1 LLVFGFWLDF
11 WGKSQ
16 MAKHLRMFSFG
27 LAFWLASQ
35 ASALTSNPKKIIVR
49 FQDGLKH
56 EEIQTLLQNQ
66 EVEKV
71 EVLVPSLNLYSV
83 TFKKSSVSSSFLKT
97 FSNKSGLIRYA
108 HPDHIVKLRQSPND
122 PELKAQWS
130 LNGLSARGDIGTTQA
145 WEIGTGGKDANGN
158 EVVVAV
164 VDGGLDVNHKD
175 LQNNIWTNS
184 GEIPGNG
191 VDDDKNGYID
201 DVNGWNAVEENGTLA
216 GNPTDMDF
224 LHGTH
229 VAGIVGAQGNNKL
242 QVSGVN
248 WNTKIMGVA
257 GSSGETS
264 VVARA
269 YGYVIAQKKLWLES
283 KGKKGANIVVTN
295 SSFGV
300 DRADCASTDFAA
312 WNDLYNEMGKL
323 GILSVVAT
331 SNSDVDVDTDGDV
344 PSGCKSPYI
353 ISVTNTDSEDE
364 KYKDGAGYG
373 AKTIHL
379 GAPGTDILSTVPG
392 NKTKKLT
399 GTSMATPHVTG
410 AVALLQSVAS
420 KNFAKLYQSQPAEG
434 AKLLKDILLK
444 SVDPVSSLKGIT
456 ISEGRLNVFK
466 AADTISKY

>member
-1 LLVFGFWLDF
+1 
-11 WGKSQ
+11 
-16 MAKHLRMFSFG
+16 MAKYLRMFGFALLFSV
-27 LAFWLASQ
+27 AAQ
-35 ASALTSNPKKIIVR
+35 ASTASNPKKIIVR
-49 FQDGLKH
+49 FQDGLMPQ
-56 EEIQTLLQNQ
+56 EIRTLLENQ
-66 EVEKV
+66 DVEKV
-71 EVLVPSLNLYSV
+71 EALVPSLNLYSV
-83 TFKKSSVSSSFLKT
+83 TFKRSTVSSAFLRT
-97 FSNKSGLIRYA
+97 FSGGSGLVRYA
-108 HPDHIVKLRQSPND
+108 QPDHIVKLRQSPND
-122 PELKAQWS
+122 PELASQWS
-130 LNGLSARGDIGTTQA
+130 LNGLSARGDIGTTRA
-145 WEIGTGGKDANGN
+145 WEIGTGGKDAHGN

-175 LQNNIWTNS
+175 LKNNVWINT

-191 VDDDKNGYID
+191 IDDDENGFVD
-201 DVNGWNAVEENGTLA
+201 DVNGWNAVEGNGTLM

-248 WNTKIMGVA
+248 WNTKIMGIV

-264 VVARA
+264 IVAKA
-269 YGYVIAQKKLWLES
+269 YGYVIAQKKLWIES
-283 KGKKGANIVVTN
+283 KGKKGANVVVTN

-300 DRADCASTDFAA
+300 DKADCNSADFSL

-331 SNSDVDVDTDGDV
+331 SNAEVDVDVEGDV
-344 PSGCKSPYI
+344 PSGCKSTYLI
-353 ISVTNTDSEDE
+353 TVTNTDSEDE

-373 AKTIHL
+373 AKSIHL
-379 GAPGTDILSTVPG
+379 GAPGTDILSTIPG

-410 AVALLQSVAS
+410 TVALLHSLAS
-420 KNFAKLYQSQPAEG
+420 KKFVERYRSQPAEG
-434 AKLLKDILLK
+434 AKLLKEILLR
-444 SVDPVSSLKGIT
+444 SVDPVSSLKSIT
-456 ISEGRLNVFK
+456 VTEGRLNVFK